1 METKQYISV
10 ILPLKIEWEPCYL
23 TQEDV
28 EVGDRVRVNFAGR
41 EYVGAVSRT
50 DVTPDIEPS
59 KVRKIVKVESGLE
72 KVLPQEIDLWR
83 KVADYYMCCIGE
95 VYRAAYPASKVNM
108 EQARAEAMRK
118 VISRRTRTLEAIEVR
133 LTRLRERLDR
143 KNAQILKSREGTK
156 VRATCM
162 EDIGRIQDDIRRTEL
177 AAEAAKNHLE
187 AAHKGLIVDTPLPED
202 KVNLSEEQERAA
214 REIREAFKTG
224 KPVLLHGVTGSGKT
238 EIYIRLA
245 LEAIRQGRNVLY
257 LVPEIALSRQLEERL
272 YEHFGE
278 FLLTFHSGESPSS
291 RRNSAETIRNGN
303 YIALCTRSGLFLP
316 HHDLGLIIVDE
327 EHDSSYKQDSPA
339 PRYNGRDTALIL
351 NTIHKGCNILLGSAT
366 PSLEELYNTCTGRHV
381 KVELMKRFH
390 GSEDSEIEFIDT
402 RAERRKNGMA
412 GNFSRKLI
420 DRIRETLAAGE
431 QVLIL
436 RSRRAWSSA
445 LQCSECGEIVRC
457 PHCNVSLSYHKTEDR
472 MVCHSCGY
480 KAAFTGN
487 CAKCSG
493 PLHHLGAGTQ
503 KIEEET
509 ALLFPEAK
517 IARLDSDSA
526 RDKAYE
532 AKVIKDF
539 AKGETDILIGTQII
553 TKGFDFSNL
562 TLVAIIAADTL
573 LGIQDFRA
581 DEKALQIMEQF
592 RGRCGR
598 RGLPGRLVIQTSQ
611 PEHPVY
617 MQLTG
622 SDKGPAESL
631 MAERRD
637 FGFPPYTRIVE
648 LSFRDI
654 FEDRV
659 ERMSSA
665 FSAALERAYEST
677 LPDSISL
684 TPPYRPPVDRIS
696 DQHIRKIRVCL
707 KKDRHLSANKKIL
720 KNAVS
725 DFEKQRKYEGHIT
738 IDVDPS

>member
-50 DVTPDIEPS
+50 DVTPDIKPS

-339 PRYNGRDTALIL
+339 PRYNGRDTALMLAKIQRSHV
-351 NTIHKGCNILLGSAT
+351 ILGSAT
-366 PSLEELYNTCTGRHV
+366 PSLESLYNCQAG
-381 KVELMKRFH
+381 KYSLISLNERFH
-390 GSEDSEIEFIDT
+390 GSENSAVEIIDT
-402 RAERRKNGMA
+402 RAERRKKGMR
-412 GNFSRKLI
+412 GSFSIKLI
-420 DRIRETLAAGE
+420 EHIRRTLEAGE
-431 QVLIL
+431 QVIIL
-436 RSRRAWSSA
+436 RSRRAYSPA
-445 LQCSECGEIVRC
+445 LQCTSCGEIQKC
-457 PHCNVSLSYHKTEDR
+457 PHCNVSLNLHRSQDADQASGKV
-472 MVCHSCGY
+472 VCHHCGWSAPFQDRCSSCG
-480 KAAFTGN
+480 
-487 CAKCSG
+487 S
-493 PLHHLGAGTQ
+493 PLILLGAGTQ
-503 KIEEET
+503 KIEEE
-509 ALLFPEAK
+509 AKALFPTAR
-517 IARLDSDSA
+517 IARLDSDTA
-526 RDKAYE
+526 QNKTFE
-532 AKVIKDF
+532 AETIRSF
-539 AKGETDILIGTQII
+539 SNGETDILIGTQII
-553 TKGFDFSNL
+553 SKGFDFSNL
-562 TLVAIIAADTL
+562 SLVVIISADTL
-573 LGIQDFRA
+573 LAQQDFRA
-581 DEKALQIMEQF
+581 DEKAVQLLEQL

-598 RGLPGRLVIQTSQ
+598 RGRKGMFVIQTSQ
-611 PEHPVY
+611 PQHPVY
-617 MQLTG
+617 QRLQNN
-622 SDKGPAESL
+622 DARQFAYDL
-631 MAERRD
+631 LAERKD
-637 FGFPPYTRIVE
+637 FRFPPYSRIISVTI
-648 LSFRDI
+648 RDI
-654 FEDRV
+654 YEDRAT
-659 ERMSSA
+659 RMASA
-665 FSAALERAYEST
+665 LAAALREKGLDVTGPYPPM
-677 LPDSISL
+677 PDKIA
-684 TPPYRPPVDRIS
+684 
-696 DQHIRKIRVCL
+696 DQHIRCMRISL
-707 KKDRHLSANKKIL
+707 AKDRTLAERKKVL
-720 KNAVS
+720 KQAVAK
-725 DFEKQRKYEGHIT
+725 FEKERNYSGHIV